1 MRMDHDLGRIDLISW
16 QGRKNRRIKSGVN
29 VWTVI
34 VVACAVLGGVSI
46 TAQATGWLQWTG
58 LLAVVPAG
66 LVLLAVG
73 AQLVAVVRATLIW
86 LAG

>member
-1 MRMDHDLGRIDLISW
+1 MGIDHDLGRIDLITW
-16 QGRKNRRIKSGVN
+16 QGRKNRRIKSSVN

-58 LLAVVPAG
+58 LLAAVPAG

-73 AQLVAVVRATLIW
+73 AQLVAIIRAALIW
-86 LAG
+86 LGG